1 MAPLHQCFV
10 PTHDLSATLVALLTQ
25 LQLPMLDL
33 PAQCDWAF
41 LQQLG
46 VTALTSTGPHC
57 SRHCSSWQGV
67 GCCQAQMQT

>member
-1 MAPLHQCFV
+1 MVSLPDMQVEASCGTRPLHQCFV

-46 VTALTSTGPHC
+46 VMH
-57 SRHCSSWQGV
+57 
-67 GCCQAQMQT
+67 